1 MNISLFAPAAVFCL
15 IAARPIG
22 GLASALLMNVT
33 AAIVGTSP
41 VLRLV
46 RAHDLDPRTMPL
58 ALAFK
63 GMRLSWIALAAVVPV
78 LLFSPKRRTFR
89 PYSA

>member
-1 MNISLFAPAAVFCL
+1 M
-15 IAARPIG
+15 
-22 GLASALLMNVT
+22 
-33 AAIVGTSP
+33 
-41 VLRLV
+41 LRLV
-46 RAHDLDPRTMPL
+46 RAHDLDPRTMLL

-63 GMRLSWIALAAVVPV
+63 GMRLSWIALAVVVVV